1 MNRETDFARN
11 RATEGEIAGHLL
23 LCDATFVPPLSS
35 RVEIS
40 AYAHK
45 LSAYATRFEAWAEGA
60 LVGLVAIYCN
70 DASLHLAYIAS
81 VSVLP
86 GSQGAGIA
94 SQLMEQCIE
103 YVREAGFESIELE
116 VDSENGKA
124 LHMYARLAFVARST
138 PSRNVIMG
146 LNLNESYRNE

>member
-45 LSAYATRFEAWAEGA
+45 LSAHAIRFEAWAEGS

-70 DASLHLAYIAS
+70 DASHRLAYITS

-86 GSQGAGIA
+86 GSQGSGIA
-94 SQLMEQCIE
+94 SQLLEQCIA

-116 VDSENGKA
+116 VDNENGKA
-124 LHMYARLAFVARST
+124 LHMYARHGFIARRKS
-138 PSRNVIMG
+138 SRNVIMG
-146 LNLNESYRNE
+146 LNLKRKL

>member
-11 RATEGEIAGHLL
+11 RATEEEIAGHLL

-40 AYAHK
+40 AYAHQ
-45 LSAYATRFEAWAEGA
+45 LSAHAIRFEAWAEGA
-60 LVGLVAIYCN
+60 LVALVAIYCN
-70 DASLHLAYIAS
+70 DASHHLAYITS

-86 GSQGAGIA
+86 GSQGAGIS

-103 YVREAGFESIELE
+103 HVREAGFESIELE
-116 VDSENGKA
+116 VDSENDKA
-124 LHMYARLAFVARST
+124 LHMYARHGFITRGKS
-138 PSRNVIMG
+138 SRNVIMG
-146 LNLNESYRNE
+146 LNLSGSHWHE